1 MEAGSIYMLKQVHG
15 RDVASVDVDT
25 NLELEIDA
33 DASVTTRSGVIL
45 GIQTA
50 DCVPVLFSCDKG
62 EVIGAAHCGWRSAKS
77 DLVREVAGKMRSQGA
92 RHIKAVIGPS
102 IQQFSY
108 EVDGQYYQ
116 DFMNETKANE
126 AYFIPSIKNGHYMFD
141 LPAYVKQKL
150 MNENIEIIAHIN
162 EDTYSMEDKYPSYRR
177 DFHAGR
183 KYSQNILSV
192 IVKK

>member
-1 MEAGSIYMLKQVHG
+1 MLRQVHG
-15 RDVASVDVDT
+15 TNVVNVDSNTD
-25 NLELEIDA
+25 LEFEETA
-33 DASVTTRSGVIL
+33 DASVTTMTGVSL

-50 DCVPVLFSCDKG
+50 DCVPVLFSCSEG
-62 EVIGAAHCGWRSAKS
+62 EVIGAAHCGWRSVKA
-77 DLVREVAGKMRSQGA
+77 DLVRAVADRMRIQGA
-92 RHIKAVIGPS
+92 KCIKAVIGPS

-108 EVDGQYYQ
+108 EVDEQYYQ
-116 DFMNETKANE
+116 DFMNDTKANA
-126 AYFIPSIKNGHYMFD
+126 AYFIPSVKRGHYMFD
-141 LPAYVKQKL
+141 LPTYVKQKL
-150 MNENIEIIAHIN
+150 IDENIEITAHIN